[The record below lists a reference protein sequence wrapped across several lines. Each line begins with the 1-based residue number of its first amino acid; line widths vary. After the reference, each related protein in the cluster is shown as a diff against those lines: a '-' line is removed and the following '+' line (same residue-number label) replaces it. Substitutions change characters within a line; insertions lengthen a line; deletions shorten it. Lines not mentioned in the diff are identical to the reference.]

1 MSAYSVTVGGET
13 FEVSL
18 KSRRGDTL
26 TFSVNDRE
34 YSIPV
39 TTTRRAAA
47 VEVSIVPLPKGR
59 SQRGSSQS
67 KGALPPEIKAP
78 LPGIISDIKVS
89 PGETVPAG
97 GTLVVIEAMKMENP
111 IKAPTDL
118 RVTQVHVKKGQEI
131 PNGAVIVSVDPA

>member
-13 FEVSL
+13 FEVAL

-26 TFSVNDRE
+26 TFTINDRE
-34 YSIPV
+34 YSVPV
-39 TTTRRAAA
+39 TATQRGAAA
-47 VEVSIVPLPKGR
+47 QISITPLPKGT

-67 KGALPPEIKAP
+67 KVALPPEIKAP

-89 PGETVPAG
+89 AGETVSAG
-97 GTLVVIEAMKMENP
+97 ATLVVIEAMKMENP

-131 PNGAVIVSVDPA
+131 PNGALIVSVEPA

>member
-13 FEVSL
+13 FEVVL

-26 TFSVNDRE
+26 TFTVNERE
-34 YSIPV
+34 HSIPV
-39 TTTRRAAA
+39 TTIQRAAA
-47 VEVSIVPLPKGR
+47 ARVAITPLFTGS
-59 SQRGSSQS
+59 SQRGSSPS
-67 KGALPPEIKAP
+67 KVALPPEIKAP

-89 PGETVPAG
+89 AGETVSAG
-97 GTLVVIEAMKMENP
+97 GTLVIIEAMKMENP

-131 PNGAVIVSVDPA
+131 PNGAVIVSVEPA

>member
-67 KGALPPEIKAP
+67 KVALPPEIKAP

-89 PGETVPAG
+89 AGETVSAG

-111 IKAPTDL
+111 IKAPADL
-118 RVTQVHVKKGQEI
+118 RVTQVHVTRGQEI
-131 PNGAVIVSVDPA
+131 PNGAVIVSVEPA